1 MPPRGEPQVAVLA
14 QQLDDHLV
22 DCVRERQATNRRLGR
37 IEALVWAVGSAII
50 LQLVSACAFLFV
62 KAYG

>member
-1 MPPRGEPQVAVLA
+1 MLA
-14 QQLDDHLV
+14 QQLDDHLQ

-37 IEALVWAVGSAII
+37 IEALIWVVAGTII
-50 LQLVSACAFLFV
+50 MQLLGACAFLFT